1 MRYKKSSWSRPYY
14 KGCRLTYAKKR
25 GQKAPQA
32 QVNQIKQRC
41 HQGANC

>member
-14 KGCRLTYAKKR
+14 KGRRLIYAKKR
-25 GQKAPQA
+25 GQKAAPA